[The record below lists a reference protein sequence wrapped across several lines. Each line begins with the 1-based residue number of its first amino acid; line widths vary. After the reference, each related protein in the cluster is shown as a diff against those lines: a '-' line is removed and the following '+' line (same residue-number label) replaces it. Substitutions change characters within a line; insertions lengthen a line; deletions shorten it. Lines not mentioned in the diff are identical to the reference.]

1 MKYHMLCVDDEP
13 GVLQALKR
21 LFRKEGY
28 EMYFASS
35 GDEALEIL
43 KKYPV
48 DLIMTDYRMP
58 EMNGVE
64 FLKKAIDINPDSLR
78 LILSGYAD
86 AKVVCDAIDHGQVY
100 RFLTKPWEDEELL
113 ESVRQCFEHV
123 RIENERNSLKQQA
136 LEQMRT

>member
-13 GVLQALKR
+13 GVLQSLKR

-28 EMYFASS
+28 EMYFAAN
-35 GDEALEIL
+35 GDEALEIM
-43 KKYPV
+43 KKNQV

-64 FLKKAIDINPDSLR
+64 FLRKAIEINPDSLR

-100 RFLTKPWEDEELL
+100 RFLTKPWDDEMLL

-123 RIENERNSLKQQA
+123 RIENERNNLKQKA
-136 LEQMRT
+136 LEQMKA

>member
-1 MKYHMLCVDDEP
+1 
-13 GVLQALKR
+13 
-21 LFRKEGY
+21 
-28 EMYFASS
+28 MYFAAN
-35 GDEALEIL
+35 GDEALEIM
-43 KKYPV
+43 KKNQV

-64 FLKKAIDINPDSLR
+64 FLRKAIEINPDSLR

-100 RFLTKPWEDEELL
+100 RFLTKPWDDEMLL

-123 RIENERNSLKQQA
+123 RIENERNNLKQKA
-136 LEQMRT
+136 LEQMKA